1 MATKAEQGR
10 RRASEQDGTAAF
22 AVRLKTLR
30 VLRGFRTAR
39 SFARALDIDENRYT
53 RWERGEVEPSVTM
66 LAKMAE
72 VLGLPVDVLV
82 SRTDFSESIAV
93 GNLGR
98 ENMPSGVPAREGVST
113 AVGVHEAGLPYLLGR
128 SSEDLSQKL
137 LIASRAHLLS
147 LLEQRIARLGQPQID
162 ALIRFLTSLPAN
174 ASLADV
180 ERYFLQNQDRPQG
193 QKNSA

>member
-10 RRASEQDGTAAF
+10 RRSSEQEGTAAF

-53 RWERGEVEPSVTM
+53 RWERGEVEPSVAM

-82 SRTDFSESIAV
+82 SRTDFSESIAA
-93 GNLGR
+93 GSFGR
-98 ENMPSGVPAREGVST
+98 ESAATSPSREGLSSP
-113 AVGVHEAGLPYLLGR
+113 VGAQESGLPYLPNR
-128 SSEDLSQKL
+128 TSEDLSQKL

-147 LLEQRIARLGQPQID
+147 LVEQRVARLGQPQID

-180 ERYFLQNQDRPQG
+180 ERYFLEAQERSRNAG
-193 QKNSA
+193 

>member
-1 MATKAEQGR
+1 MGAKIDQGR
-10 RRASEQDGTAAF
+10 RRDSDQDGTAAF

-53 RWERGEVEPSVTM
+53 RWERGEVEPSVAM
-66 LAKMAE
+66 LARMAE

-82 SRTDFSESIAV
+82 SKMDFSETLTIGSPV
-93 GNLGR
+93 
-98 ENMPSGVPAREGVST
+98 REGAGALQLARDPV
-113 AVGVHEAGLPYLLGR
+113 AAPGGVHEPSAAYTFSR
-128 SSEDLSQKL
+128 SGEDLSQKL

-147 LLEQRIARLGQPQID
+147 LLEQRIARMGQPQID
-162 ALIRFLTSLPAN
+162 ALIHFLTNLPPN

-180 ERYFLQNQDRPQG
+180 ERYLTQAFDRTRTAQ
-193 QKNSA
+193 A